1 MIPGTRTRRRV
12 LLVAGIAVVVLAG
25 GLAFAA
31 ALRQP
36 AYSRTAARPVPSA
49 SQRGTASARGQ
60 GQPRMPQVSL
70 EGVRWYDFYGVELP
84 FSAMAGPR
92 DTRRGVAAGFAHDPL
107 GALLAAVNI
116 GVRANAQWGPR
127 IFTAVIRSQI
137 TGPGAATLLAN
148 CQTSYDQASRAEGVT
163 GGQPLGNVHV
173 AEEAFRWVTYT
184 PAAAV
189 IDLVSAG
196 PGPQGTTVRASTQI
210 RVIWDGG
217 DWKVTAPPG
226 GNWGTSAAEL
236 SSLSGYTLFSGQGGG
251 R

>member
-1 MIPGTRTRRRV
+1 MTPATRTRRRS
-12 LLVAGIAVVVLAG
+12 LLTVAIVVVVLVG
-25 GLAFAA
+25 GLALAVS
-31 ALRQP
+31 LRQP
-36 AYSRTAARPVPSA
+36 AYSRTAARPVQSA
-49 SQRGTASARGQ
+49 SQRGTASAGGQ
-60 GQPRMPQVSL
+60 GQPRVPQVSL
-70 EGVRWYDFYGVELP
+70 EGLRWYDFYGVELP

-148 CQTSYDQASRAEGVT
+148 CQTSYDQASRSEGVT

-210 RVIWDGG
+210 RVTWDGG

-226 GNWGTSAAEL
+226 GDWGNSAAEL